1 MLYFAYGSNMD
12 PCQMRRRCPTS
23 RFEGTAILLDHK
35 LEFTLRSRRR
45 RCGVANVV
53 PTLNSAVFGV
63 LYRING
69 SHDWKVLDRA
79 EGFSPLHKRRNTYVR
94 RMCQVQKQSGYP
106 NKVRAFIYVGPLEKS
121 PLLPSK
127 AYLKQMIA
135 GIDRWGLPES
145 YKNSLASLLS
155 D

>member
-12 PCQMRRRCPTS
+12 PQQMRRRCPTS

-45 RCGVANVV
+45 RCGVANVI
-53 PTLNSAVFGV
+53 PTQNSVVFGV

-69 SHDWKVLDRA
+69 SHDWKVLDNA
-79 EGFSPLHKRRNTYVR
+79 EGFNPLHRRRNTYVTKI
-94 RMCQVQKQSGYP
+94 CQVQKQSGYP
-106 NKVRAFIYVGPLEKS
+106 NNVCAFIYVGPLEIS
-121 PLLPSK
+121 PPQPSN

-145 YKNSLASLLS
+145 YRNSIASPLS